1 MARVVRNAKENIQRC
16 QMKIALIIASV
27 LLTGCAITT
36 NPEVQKSISKDQT
49 MDKMAK
55 AALINEM
62 LVSPDAHVRAKGAAI
77 AEKFLIEPKKN
88 IFGF

>member
-1 MARVVRNAKENIQRC
+1 
-16 QMKIALIIASV
+16 MKIALIIASIALV
-27 LLTGCAITT
+27 GCAT

-49 MDKMAK
+49 MDRMAK

-62 LVSPDAHVRAKGAAI
+62 LVSPDPHVRSKGAAI

-88 IFGF
+88 LFGF